1 MKIGS
6 GRGGVG
12 VVVLPRDC
20 AIRRPEPGEAL
31 CFAGERPGRLRRWR
45 RTETR
50 MGAPACRGSDL
61 TISAERHYS
70 IGAGGTIYTKLFV
83 TNGSR
88 RPCTVGRPDL
98 L

>member
-1 MKIGS
+1 
-6 GRGGVG
+6 
-12 VVVLPRDC
+12 
-20 AIRRPEPGEAL
+20 
-31 CFAGERPGRLRRWR
+31 
-45 RTETR
+45 